1 MPYNSNKVIQEGKN
15 ATFTPA
21 PAAQTP
27 TIVPT
32 LTAVRITTI
41 LYSGEMYIRNIIV

>member
-1 MPYNSNKVIQEGKN
+1 MRRLCRSVQIRYCTSNALQQQQN

-21 PAAQTP
+21 PAVVPIPIPAAQTP

-32 LTAVRITTI
+32 LTAV
-41 LYSGEMYIRNIIV
+41 